1 MKVNP
6 GKTNLLKKTHRS
18 LISIKSDD
26 GKAVKSARIGAI

>member
-6 GKTNLLKKTHRS
+6 GKTDLFQKTHVF
-18 LISIKSDD
+18 LISTKSDD